1 MIKFVYYQK
10 YIKVQIDDEDVKLPN
25 TLIQVEDASNE
36 GVMKTCQS
44 WLDALGL
51 TDREYQILIRVHQEE
66 GYQIDSFS
74 FCLF

>member
-51 TDREYQILIRVHQEE
+51 TDREYQILIRVH
-66 GYQIDSFS
+66 
-74 FCLF
+74 